1 MDFLKNR
8 RALVVY
14 QSKMEKKPKHFINQ
28 PTYPGGPKAMSE
40 FIYKNLRYPKQAAA
54 AKLEGTVLL
63 RIEINSHGIVSDVQV
78 LKGIGLGCDEE
89 AARVVRLF
97 KFDVAKNRGLRVLFH
112 RDIRVQFKMAKAV
125 PLPVLPEM
133 PAPQGQQMVLNYS
146 ITTTPAAPAAKKEEP
161 KKSGGSYSYS
171 ISVG

>member
-1 MDFLKNR
+1 
-8 RALVVY
+8 
-14 QSKMEKKPKHFINQ
+14 MEKKPKHFINQ
-28 PTYPGGPKAMSE
+28 PTYPGGPKAMTE
-40 FIYKNLRYPKQAAA
+40 FIYKHLRYPKQAAE

-63 RIEINSHGIVSDVQV
+63 RIEINSQGIVDDVQV
-78 LKGIGLGCDEE
+78 LKGLGLGCDEE

-97 KFDVAKNRGLRVLFH
+97 KFDVGRNRGLRVIFH
-112 RDIRVQFKMAKAV
+112 RDIRVQFKIAKAA

-133 PAPQGQQMVLNYS
+133 PAPQGQPMVLNYS
-146 ITTTPAAPAAKKEEP
+146 VTISPAVVATKKEEP